1 MKEIFP
7 YILAIAAGIFTTLEA
22 SLNSQLGE
30 LVSPKVATLHS
41 LLVGSLVMFVASI
54 LSGSLNEYHKV
65 LNIRF
70 LLLIGGIFGALIIYF
85 TTKAVPKLGITT
97 TLTMVIA
104 AQILSS
110 LYFDI
115 FVLKQQRLDINKI
128 FGALLVLCGVYFISE

>member
-1 MKEIFP
+1 MKEIIP
-7 YILAIAAGIFTTLEA
+7 YLLAIAAGIFTTLEA

-30 LVSPKVATLHS
+30 LVSPNVATLHS
-41 LLVGSLVMFVASI
+41 LLVGSLVMLIANIF
-54 LSGSLNEYHKV
+54 SGSLNEYHKV

-70 LLLIGGIFGALIIYF
+70 ELLIGGIFGAFIIYL

-115 FVLKQQRLDINKI
+115 VVLKQQRLDMTKI
-128 FGALLVLCGVYFISE
+128 FGAVLVLSGVYFISE